1 MISLS
6 ALKQS
11 LVIFVLI
18 VILSIFIPSKKSFSV
33 GQHQTKSSKWNYC
46 QENPFLQGYSR
57 DIIDD
62 YELEWKLWY
71 RSQFTRTFDFLRK
84 YAQSPSQAVGEFPDM
99 IYPSIS
105 FLPCPYN
112 RNQLK
117 RYGNSRATGKL
128 LCGLETLSE
137 NDNCRIFSL
146 GSNNEFDFENDVLS
160 HTWCHI
166 YTFDCTSSPPKR
178 THKRLKFYPICL
190 GEKSPLQKYIYPQSG
205 KISDAS
211 NRTYISYDRLLKL
224 TNLRNVHVLK
234 MDIEGGEY
242 SVFADLLKNPNRTD
256 LPFQIS
262 FESHWWNADI
272 YHGILH
278 MSLFSQ
284 LWRSGYRLLQ
294 YELNPGDP
302 ACAEWT
308 FLRVFC

>member
-1 MISLS
+1 MSSLS

-11 LVIFVLI
+11 FIIFLLISVISV
-18 VILSIFIPSKKSFSV
+18 FIPKKTFSAQ
-33 GQHQTKSSKWNYC
+33 QHKIKHSKWNVC
-46 QENPFLQGYSR
+46 EENPFLQAYSKE
-57 DIIDD
+57 IIDD
-62 YELEWKLWY
+62 YESEWNQWY
-71 RSQFTRTFDFLRK
+71 QSQFTRTFHFLRK
-84 YAQSPSQAVGEFPDM
+84 YAQSPSEAVGQFPDM
-99 IYPSIS
+99 VYPSVS

-117 RYGNSRATGKL
+117 RYGTSRATGKL
-128 LCGLETLSE
+128 LCGLESLSE
-137 NDNCRIFSL
+137 HDNCKIFSL
-146 GSNNEFDFENDVLS
+146 GSNNEFEFENALLS
-160 HTWCHI
+160 RTSCHI
-166 YTFDCTSSPPKR
+166 HTFDCTSLPPKR

-190 GEKSPLQKYIYPQSG
+190 GEKSPLQNYIFPQSG
-205 KISDAS
+205 KKSDVS
-211 NRTYISYDRLLKL
+211 NRTFMSYDRLLKL

-262 FESHWWNADI
+262 FESHWWNTDI

-284 LWRSGYRLLQ
+284 LWRTGYRLLQ